1 MHTEL
6 KWVAPILR
14 ALVGAAMAAA
24 LVATAQA
31 QSKGGT
37 LGKIKASGTIAL
49 GYRVNATPFSFTEE
63 GKKEPIGFAI
73 DLCREVV
80 DGIQRELKLADL
92 KIRWVPVT
100 IGDRIKMVVD
110 GKVDLECGSTTNTLS
125 RRATV
130 DFSLPTFIDGA
141 SYIAKAA
148 SRLENI
154 KDLDGKRVGMIAG
167 SSTEKALAAAATQA
181 FAKPEVVFV
190 KDHDEGF
197 RAVRDGKVDAYSTD
211 RMILFGLVVTANV
224 DLKDYYLAPDLFSF
238 EPYGLMMRRDPEF
251 RLAVDRQLAHVYRS
265 GEIIK
270 IVGNWFGALGE
281 PPDLLKAMYLLNS
294 YPE

>member
-1 MHTEL
+1 MSPASKTL
-6 KWVAPILR
+6 KVCLHVVA
-14 ALVGAAMAAA
+14 GAALAA
-24 LVATAQA
+24 LVVSAHAQT
-31 QSKGGT
+31 GRGT
-37 LGKIKASGTIAL
+37 LAKIKSSGAITL
-49 GYRVNATPFSFTEE
+49 GYRENSTPFSFVEA
-63 GKKEPIGFAI
+63 GQEPIGFSI

-80 DGIQRELKLADL
+80 AGIRRQLKLSDV
-92 KIRWVPVT
+92 KINWVPVT

-125 RRATV
+125 RREVV
-130 DFSLPTFIDGA
+130 DFSLPTFIDGG

-148 SRLENI
+148 ARLASI
-154 KDLDGKRVGMIAG
+154 KDLDGKKVAIIAG
-167 SSTEKALAAAATQA
+167 SSTEKALASAATRV
-181 FAKPEVVFV
+181 FVKPELVYV

-197 RAVRDGKVDAYSTD
+197 RAVRDGRVDAYASD
-211 RMILFGLVVTANV
+211 RMILFGLVVTAKV
-224 DLKDYYLAPDLFSF
+224 DLDDWFLSPELYSY

-251 RLAVDRQLAHVYRS
+251 RLAVDRQLARLYRS

-281 PPDLLKAMYLLNS
+281 PPDLLKAMFILNS